1 MGENVLIELSYSVL
15 SILIPALCA
24 IAIELLRR
32 KLGLENI
39 KKVQHELDNKKDL
52 ARLAVKFVEQAY
64 KDLKGQE
71 KYDKAAE
78 WLAARIQEQGIKV
91 SPEEVM
97 GLIEAAIRMAKDEF
111 GEQWGKVTT
120 G

>member
-1 MGENVLIELSYSVL
+1 MEEHMLIDLSYSVL

-39 KKVQHELDNKKDL
+39 KKVQHELNNKKEL
-52 ARLAVKFVEQAY
+52 AHLAVKFVEQAY

-71 KYDKAAE
+71 KCDKAAE
-78 WLAARIQEQGIKV
+78 WLTARIQEQGIKV
-91 SPEEVM
+91 SAEEVI

-111 GEQWGKVTT
+111 GEQWGKIST